1 MEEKQL
7 YVIPK
12 EIEDDL
18 SRIIPYEG
26 SEEFT
31 DPKEYILNYITIGAP
46 ATFYNTGEMQCR
58 SGRNRSFL
66 DLYFLTKAKFPEIT
80 LQEFAKIFL
89 ELHEVPYGNRFK
101 IMVYVCGDIQKPVLY
116 MGYGINGGPLSISIN
131 KYVYNY
137 LFKKAYTDITMAQIF
152 DLAGLDYYHFVKKE

>member
-18 SRIIPYEG
+18 SRLVPYKG
-26 SEEFT
+26 SEEIT
-31 DPKEYILNYITIGAP
+31 DPIEYILNYINIGAP
-46 ATFYNTGEMQCR
+46 STFYNDGELQCR

-80 LQEFAKIFL
+80 LSEFAKIFL

-101 IMVYVCGDIQKPVLY
+101 IIVYVCGNIQKPVLY
-116 MGYGINGGPLSISIN
+116 MGYSIYGGALSISTVEHME
-131 KYVYNY
+131 KY
-137 LFKKAYTDITMAQIF
+137 LFRSTYTDITIAQIF
-152 DLAGLDYYHFVKKE
+152 DLVGLDYYHFIKE